1 MKSSPKRFG
10 FVLLAVLLTSSVLM
24 AVDIPLTN
32 WTVPPYHAS
41 GSQGGITTMT
51 DVTPGTGFVGVA
63 PCRLVDTR
71 QAGFPAGYGTPAL
84 AGGVPRNFD
93 LNSDPLCTGIPAGV
107 ASYSLNITATNTQ
120 GPGFILIYPQGGAQP
135 PVSTLNYSGAGQTV
149 ANAAIVPAGTG
160 GGVTVIA
167 GVSGT
172 DLIIDINGYFP
183 VIYNNGNAFL
193 QEGNVPGTG
202 LIIAVNAASSNNSA
216 GVLGFVGPGFTD
228 SVCCGPV
235 GVVGKGAFNGV
246 AGVAQNRATVGV
258 LVTPAG
264 GTFAEG
270 QLGVS
275 GASATQAYGVNGF
288 TYSNA
293 NADDTAGVLG
303 NAFATT
309 GRVYGGRFFT
319 QSTNSGAA
327 GVIGFSADAA
337 FAGIGAGGYAG
348 VMGIASSG
356 EGVKGISS
364 NTAAGEG
371 TAGFSTDG
379 AGTIQT
385 EGYLGYTSTVAVRGV
400 GNITKSGTV
409 SFEEPH
415 PTDATKM
422 LKYVALEGNEA
433 GTYFR
438 GRAKFQNGIAT
449 IDVPEDFRMVTQPD
463 GLSIQVTPI
472 GDMASVAVALIS
484 LDRIVVRG
492 SRNVE
497 FFYTVNGIRRGY
509 GDFKPIVEVD
519 KSYVPKSADA
529 RMPTVWDGEIRNRL
543 IANGTYKADGTV
555 NMETAQ
561 RLGWDRVWAERE
573 QQRPVL
579 QPPGSPSP

>member
-1 MKSSPKRFG
+1 MKSFPKRLG
-10 FVLLAVLLTSSVLM
+10 LALLAVLPASSVLF
-24 AVDIPLTN
+24 AEDIPLTN
-32 WTVPPYHAS
+32 WTVPPYHSAS
-41 GSQGGITTMT
+41 AGGITTMT
-51 DVTPGTGFVGVA
+51 DVTPGVPFVGVA

-71 QAGFPAGYGTPAL
+71 VTTSPNFPAPYGPPAL
-84 AGGVPRNFD
+84 VAGSPRDFD
-93 LNSDPLCTGIPAGV
+93 LNSDPQCPGIPASV
-107 ASYSLNITATNTQ
+107 QAYSLNITVVNTQ
-120 GPGFILIYPQGGAQP
+120 GPGFILVYPTGGTQP
-135 PVSTLNYSGAGQTV
+135 TVSTLNYVAGQVV
-149 ANAAIVPAGTG
+149 ANAAIVPSSGSG
-160 GGVTVIA
+160 SITVVA

-183 VIYNNGNAFL
+183 VLFNNNNGMIL
-193 QEGNVPGTG
+193 VG
-202 LIIAVNAASSNNSA
+202 NAASSGLVISINSANTNNSA
-216 GVLGFVGPGFTD
+216 GFAGFVGPSFTD

-288 TYSNA
+288 TYANA
-293 NADDTAGVLG
+293 NADDSAAVLG
-303 NAFATT
+303 NALATT
-309 GRVYGGRFFT
+309 GRVYGGRFYSV
-319 QSTNSGAA
+319 STNSGAA
-327 GVIGFSADAA
+327 GVIGFAAEGA
-337 FAGIGAGGYAG
+337 FAGIGIRNPAG
-348 VMGIASSG
+348 VIGIASTHI
-356 EGVKGISS
+356 GVKGIAS
-364 NTAAGEG
+364 NGAGEG
-371 TAGFSTDG
+371 VDGFMTDG
-379 AGTIQT
+379 AGNALST
-385 EGYLGYTSTVAVRGV
+385 GLLGYTSTTGV
-400 GNITKSGTV
+400 EAFGNIVKTGTV
-409 SFEEPH
+409 SFAEPH

-422 LKYVALEGNEA
+422 LKYIALEGNEA

-449 IDVPEDFRMVTQPD
+449 IDVPEDFRMVTQAE

-497 FFYTVNGIRRGY
+497 FFYTVNGVRRGY
-509 GDFKPIVEVD
+509 GDFTPIVDTD
-519 KSYVPKSADA
+519 KTYIPQSADA
-529 RMPTVWDGEIRNRL
+529 QMPQVWNGEIRNRL
-543 IANGTYKADGTV
+543 IANGTYKQDGTV

-573 QQRPVL
+573 RPRPAP
-579 QPPGSPSP
+579 QPPSE